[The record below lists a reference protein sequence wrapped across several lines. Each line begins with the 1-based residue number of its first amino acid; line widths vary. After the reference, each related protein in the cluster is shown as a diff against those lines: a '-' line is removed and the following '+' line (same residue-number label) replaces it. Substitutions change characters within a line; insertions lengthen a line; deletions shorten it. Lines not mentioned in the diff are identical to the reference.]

1 MTKSRL
7 KILIVFGFTLAN
19 ILAWS
24 FVSSTQPTEILEV
37 TFLDVGQGDAI
48 FIQAPNGNQILIDT
62 GPTDVVI
69 RKLSE
74 ILPYYD
80 RYIDFVIT
88 THPDLDHIGGA
99 PTLFDRYKIGTY
111 IFYENE
117 PVSDVIERLNES
129 IANNGVAT
137 GHVRAGD
144 RIVLDARRNIYLD
157 VLWPSDKYESEDKND
172 LSIVTKLVYKNADV
186 LLTGDASAK
195 IERLLISEYADD
207 AAGTYLQSDILKLGH
222 HGSKTSS
229 SEAFLKMVAPA
240 FSIVSAGL
248 NNRYNHPSPEVI
260 ERLERFGFTIMKT
273 TDLGSVVFRTNG
285 ETWWRD

>member
-1 MTKSRL
+1 MKKHL
-7 KILIVFGFTLAN
+7 KIIFLILTLAN

-24 FVSSTQPTEILEV
+24 FVASTQPTEILEV
-37 TFLDVGQGDAI
+37 TFLDVEQGDAI

-99 PTLFDRYKIGTY
+99 PAIFDRYKIGAY

-117 PVSDVIERLNES
+117 PVTDVIERLNES
-129 IANNGVAT
+129 IANNGVVT

-144 RIVLDARRNIYLD
+144 RIVLDAHRNIYLD
-157 VLWPSDKYESEDKND
+157 VLWPSDTYESEDKND

-207 AAGTYLQSDILKLGH
+207 SAGTYLQSDILKLGH

-229 SEAFLKMVAPA
+229 SEAFLKIVSPA

-248 NNRYNHPSPEVI
+248 NNRYNHPSAEVI
-260 ERLERFGFTIMKT
+260 ERLERLGFTIMKT
-273 TDLGSVVFRTNG
+273 TDRGSVVFRTDG